1 MGIIEKANIIIY
13 RIRQKGLEVFLVND
27 EQDNEMFWKL
37 PQSDIDEQP
46 LSEIHQDK
54 KIELNSFEANGTKEH
69 GIAVEGDWHDIPS
82 LKSIIAYDISL
93 VADKIN
99 EIQNE
104 LDKKGSFVSIKD
116 AVKKVLPAQYAML
129 KELKDIIAEKNSV
142 KDL

>member
-37 PQSDIDEQP
+37 PQSDIDEFP
-46 LSEIHQDK
+46 LSEIHRDK
-54 KIELNSFEANGTKEH
+54 KIELNSFEIDGNKEH